1 MGRYLVGITG
11 ASGSIYGLRTIKALL
26 DAGQEVHA
34 VVSHWGARV
43 MAEETGR
50 EWPDW
55 AHGLRLDRANI
66 HDPDDLAAPPS
77 SGSFRLDGTI
87 IVPSS
92 MGTIGAVASGMA
104 TTLIHRAAGVALK
117 EGWPLMMVPRE
128 APFSLIHLR
137 NMTSL
142 AEAGA
147 IILPAS
153 PAFYQKPKSMEDL
166 IDFMVGKILDRFGI
180 PHSLYRAWGTKNAP

>member
-1 MGRYLVGITG
+1 MGRYLVCLTG
-11 ASGSIYGLRTIKALL
+11 ASGSIYGLRTIKALM
-26 DAGQEVHA
+26 DAGKEVHA

-50 EWPDW
+50 EWSDW
-55 AHGLRLDRANI
+55 AQSLALDPARI

-77 SGSFRLDGTI
+77 SGSF
-87 IVPSS
+87 
-92 MGTIGAVASGMA
+92 ASGTA
-104 TTLIHRAAGVALK
+104 TTLVHRAAGVALK
-117 EGWPLMMVPRE
+117 EGWPLIMVPRE
-128 APFSLIHLR
+128 APLSLIHLR

-153 PAFYQKPKSMEDL
+153 PAFYQKPKTMEDL
-166 IDFMVGKILDRFGI
+166 IDFVVGKILDRFGI
-180 PHSLYRAWGTKNAP
+180 PHSLYQAWGTKTAP